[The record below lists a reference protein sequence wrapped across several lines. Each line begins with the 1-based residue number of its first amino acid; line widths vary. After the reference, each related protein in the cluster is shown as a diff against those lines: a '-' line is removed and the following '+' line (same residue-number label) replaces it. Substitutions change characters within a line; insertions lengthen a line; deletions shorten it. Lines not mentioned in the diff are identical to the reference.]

1 VGQGSL
7 FPAKFGGADVIHAGN
22 ADVSGF
28 LDERLD
34 YERVCERFIRP
45 NDLSDA
51 KSYADIALSTFD

>member
-1 VGQGSL
+1 
-7 FPAKFGGADVIHAGN
+7 VIHAGN

-34 YERVCERFIRP
+34 Y
-45 NDLSDA
+45 LSDA